1 MGHLTFRFLVGP
13 SADEMAIAVP
23 YYVQQRL
30 LMLDG
35 FVQARHLAQQ
45 RPPVVVNDR
54 EELFP
59 DDDNMFLEGNI

>member
-13 SADEMAIAVP
+13 SADEMAVAVP

-35 FVQARHLAQQ
+35 FVQARHLAHQ
-45 RPPVVVNDR
+45 RPPIVVNNR

-59 DDDNMFLEGNI
+59 DDDNMFLEGDI